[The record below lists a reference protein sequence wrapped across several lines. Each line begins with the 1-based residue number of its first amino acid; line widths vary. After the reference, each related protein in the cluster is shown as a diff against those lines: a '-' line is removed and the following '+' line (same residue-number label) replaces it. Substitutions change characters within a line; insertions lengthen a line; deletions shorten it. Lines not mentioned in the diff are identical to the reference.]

1 MSRRL
6 AATALVCSLAVAA
19 PVASS
24 GAIRVTPIV
33 TPDGVAASFSAP
45 AVFGDDA
52 REVLQSGL
60 VLTFTFFVELR
71 RPSAIWFDHTVR
83 SVTAASSARFDNL
96 TGVYQVSKLRDGR
109 VVWSERTENPAEV
122 ARWMTTFERVPLAG
136 PGPLADGAGYYV
148 RVRMQASP
156 RRTFSLWPW
165 TSDAGSGRADFT
177 FGH

>member
-1 MSRRL
+1 MGRRL
-6 AATALVCSLAVAA
+6 AATAILCSLVAVG
-19 PVASS
+19 PEASS

-33 TPDGVAASFSAP
+33 SSEGVAASFSAP
-45 AVFGDDA
+45 AVFGDEA

-71 RPSAIWFDHTVR
+71 RPSAIWFDHTVT
-83 SVTAASSARFDNL
+83 SVSAASSARFDNL
-96 TGVYQVSKLRDGR
+96 TGVYQVSKLRNGR
-109 VVWSERTENPAEV
+109 VVWSDRTENAAEV

-136 PGPLADGAGYYV
+136 PGPLAEGAGYYV
-148 RVRMQASP
+148 RVRMQSSP

-165 TSDAGSGRADFT
+165 TGDAGSGRADFT